1 MKKKEEN
8 LYGIND
14 REFDEI
20 LDITEEQ
27 INKHPDRLEKI
38 LMEFCHMMLRNEQ
51 ITRYDAILL
60 FSKKLGISEL
70 ELFKKYHLKEDAM
83 YLRNHNQKEFIKIKR
98 EERNNEI

>member
-1 MKKKEEN
+1 MKNNEEN
-8 LYGIND
+8 IYEIND

-27 INKHPDRLEKI
+27 MNKHPERAEKI
-38 LMEFCHMMLRNEQ
+38 LMEFCHMMLRNEK

-60 FSKKLGISEL
+60 FSKKFGISES

-83 YLRNHNQKEFIKIKR
+83 YPRNQKKDKFIRIKR
-98 EERNNEI
+98 GGKFK